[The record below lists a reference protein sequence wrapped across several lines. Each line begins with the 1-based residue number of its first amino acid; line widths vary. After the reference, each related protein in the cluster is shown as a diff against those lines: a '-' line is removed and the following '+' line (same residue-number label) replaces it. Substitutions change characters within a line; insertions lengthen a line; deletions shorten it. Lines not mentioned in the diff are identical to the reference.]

1 MGKVKR
7 QFASNKANFNFP
19 KGKAVSH
26 KSSRR
31 VYFADSVI
39 ENKSFNAGIVNTK
52 EISKPILTV
61 NSSRNRKFKKIQKDP
76 GKVNS
81 YRNTHVPH
89 TSKYNVKNRQVH
101 ILKPLLK
108 RKLLVKTPPPAPH
121 VTTDMWMNKY
131 ETGSV
136 ISLNDDDKVPF
147 TSFST
152 WDGNSLFDDK

>member
-89 TSKYNVKNRQVH
+89 ASKYNVKNRQVH
-101 ILKPLLK
+101 MLKPLL
-108 RKLLVKTPPPAPH
+108 
-121 VTTDMWMNKY
+121 MWMNKY
-131 ETGSV
+131 ETCSV